1 MILSNKILYRAINA
15 KTINAEDAMSI
26 PTSLTKVAKPELEF
40 ELAA

>member
-1 MILSNKILYRAINA
+1 MMLSNKTSHRAINA